1 MDISI
6 IIISYNVR
14 DYLLECLESLYSGS
28 YKNFEVIV
36 VDNAS
41 KDDSVNAVRLRYP
54 QCIIIE
60 NKNNTGFPA
69 ANNQGFKIAKGNYIF
84 MLNPDAFL
92 YQDTLQNL
100 FDYMEKNPDTDIAAP
115 QLFNS
120 DGSLQLSVWRFPT
133 IGSIFSEMFYLK
145 FFLNKKN
152 YNDLDKSKPFEA
164 DSFSGAA
171 IMFRRSVIDKIGM
184 LDESLFWIEDVD
196 FCYRAKQAGLKLVY
210 FPDAKA
216 VHHISKSAKSN
227 YKISVS
233 NQVFNKIKFFKKHKG
248 AMQYLIIVLLSFIY
262 VLLKLL
268 LFLILS
274 PFSRIYFSK
283 AKAYAYTLPR
293 VFNPP
298 KSILK

>member
-6 IIISYNVR
+6 IIVSYNVR

-69 ANNQGFKIAKGNYIF
+69 ANNQGFTIAKGRYML

-92 YQDTLQNL
+92 YKDTLQNL
-100 FDYMEKNPDTDIAAP
+100 FDYMEKNPYTDIAAP

-120 DGSLQLSVWRFPT
+120 DGSIQQSVWRFPT
-133 IGSIFSEMFYLK
+133 LGSIFSEMFYLK

-152 YNDLDKSKPFEA
+152 YNDIDKSKAFEA
-164 DSFSGAA
+164 ESFSGAA
-171 IMFRRSVIDKIGM
+171 IMFRRSVIEKIGM

-210 FPDAKA
+210 YPDAKA

-233 NQVFNKIKFFKKHKG
+233 NQVFNKIKFFRKHKG
-248 AMQYLIIVLLSFIY
+248 PIQFLIIVLLSF
-262 VLLKLL
+262 VFSLLKLL
-268 LFLILS
+268 FFVLLS
-274 PFSRIYFSK
+274 PFSRIYFKK
-283 AKAYAYTLPR
+283 AIAYAYTLPR